1 MMGDQQL
8 AFFCDPQRHGGMNRP
23 ATWLVRAWESEEQ
36 FNQRRYAEV
45 RSWSACE
52 HCLRHAINVVTA
64 ACESSRPFMVLRN
77 VKGM

>member
-1 MMGDQQL
+1 MTGDRQL
-8 AFFCDPQRHGGMNRP
+8 TFFCDPARHAGKKKP
-23 ATWLVRAWESEEQ
+23 AAWLVRSWESEEQ
-36 FNQRRYAEV
+36 FNAQRYADV

-64 ACESSRPFMVLRN
+64 ACESTRPFLVLRN